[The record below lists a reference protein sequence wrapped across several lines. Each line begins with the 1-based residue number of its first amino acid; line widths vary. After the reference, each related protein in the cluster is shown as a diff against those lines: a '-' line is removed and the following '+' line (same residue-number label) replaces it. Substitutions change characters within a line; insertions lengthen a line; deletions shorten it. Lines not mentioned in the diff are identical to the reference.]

1 MEKRLG
7 RGLEALI
14 SSSTGEESQK
24 SYDLIFVS
32 QIVPNPYQPRTE
44 FDGFKL
50 AELAHSIKQ
59 RGLIQPIVVRQ
70 KDDQYELVTG
80 ERRWRAAKLA
90 GLEKIP
96 AILAERLSKEALIE
110 MSLIE
115 NLQREDLNPIDKAT
129 GFKTLMEECNLTQ
142 EEIADK
148 LAQDR
153 SVIANTLR
161 LLSLPDRV
169 RDWLK
174 EGKITEGHARA
185 ILSVKEPEFQDRIAS
200 QIVRDDLTI
209 RQVNEIIYGKQRRK
223 LVIKSPDKTHTAIT
237 QVELKLKQFFGT
249 SVRIKKGKRRGK
261 IEISFASDNELNR
274 ILDLLKV
281 YV

>member
-14 SSSTGEESQK
+14 SSASGEENQPSFA
-24 SYDLIFVS
+24 LIDVAL
-32 QIVPNPYQPRTE
+32 VEPNPYQPRTE

-59 RGLIQPIVVRQ
+59 RGMIQPVVVRQ
-70 KDDQYELVTG
+70 KEDHYELVAG

-96 AILAERLSKEALIE
+96 ALLAEKLSKEAIIE
-110 MSLIE
+110 MNLIE
-115 NLQREDLNPIDKAT
+115 NLQREDLNPIDKAS
-129 GFKTLMEECNLTQ
+129 GMKTLMEECNLTQ
-142 EEIADK
+142 DEVAHK

-153 SVIANTLR
+153 SVVANTLR
-161 LLSLPDRV
+161 LLNLPDKI
-169 RDWLK
+169 RDWIK
-174 EGKITEGHARA
+174 DGKLTEGHARA
-185 ILSVKEPEFQDRIAS
+185 ILTVKVPDFQEQIAS
-200 QIVRDDLTI
+200 QVVSQDLTV
-209 RQVNEIIYGKQRRK
+209 RQTNELVYGKQRRR
-223 LVIKSPDKTHTAIT
+223 LIIKAPDKTPTALT

>member
-96 AILAERLSKEALIE
+96 AILVGELTKEACTDLAPT
-110 MSLIE
+110 
-115 NLQREDLNPIDKAT
+115 QRLKRVGLNPIDKA
-129 GFKTLMEECNLTQ
+129 
-142 EEIADK
+142 
-148 LAQDR
+148 
-153 SVIANTLR
+153 
-161 LLSLPDRV
+161 
-169 RDWLK
+169 
-174 EGKITEGHARA
+174 
-185 ILSVKEPEFQDRIAS
+185 
-200 QIVRDDLTI
+200 
-209 RQVNEIIYGKQRRK
+209 
-223 LVIKSPDKTHTAIT
+223 
-237 QVELKLKQFFGT
+237 
-249 SVRIKKGKRRGK
+249 
-261 IEISFASDNELNR
+261 
-274 ILDLLKV
+274 
-281 YV
+281 

>member
-44 FDGFKL
+44 LDGFKL

-59 RGLIQPIVVRQ
+59 RGMIQPVVVRQ
-70 KDDQYELVTG
+70 KDDHYELVAG

-96 AILAERLSKEALIE
+96 ALLTEKLSKEAMIE
-110 MSLIE
+110 MNLIE
-115 NLQREDLNPIDKAT
+115 NLQREDLNPIDKAS
-129 GFKTLMEECNLTQ
+129 GIKTLMEECNLTQ
-142 EEIADK
+142 DEVAHK

-153 SVIANTLR
+153 SVVANTLR
-161 LLSLPDRV
+161 LLNLPDKV
-169 RDWLK
+169 RDWIK
-174 EGKITEGHARA
+174 DGKLTEGHARA
-185 ILSVKEPEFQDRIAS
+185 IFTVKVPDFQEQIAS
-200 QIVRDDLTI
+200 QVISQDLTV
-209 RQVNEIIYGKQRRK
+209 RQTNELVYGKQRRR
-223 LVIKSPDKTHTAIT
+223 LTIKTPDKA
-237 QVELKLKQFFGT
+237 
-249 SVRIKKGKRRGK
+249 
-261 IEISFASDNELNR
+261 
-274 ILDLLKV
+274 
-281 YV
+281 

>member
-14 SSSTGEESQK
+14 SSGEESQTN
-24 SYDLIFVS
+24 LCMLHVS
-32 QIVPNPYQPRTE
+32 QIVPNPYQPRTD

-59 RGLIQPIVVRQ
+59 RGMIQPVVVRQ
-70 KDDQYELVTG
+70 KDDHYELVAG

-96 AILAERLSKEALIE
+96 ALLAERLSKEALIE

-115 NLQREDLNPIDKAT
+115 NVQREDLNPVDRAT
-129 GFKTLMEECNLTQ
+129 GIATLMEECNLTQ
-142 EEIADK
+142 DGVSDK
-148 LAQDR
+148 LAMDR
-153 SVIANTLR
+153 SVVANNLR
-161 LLSLPDRV
+161 LLNLPDKIK
-169 RDWLK
+169 DWIK
-174 EGKITEGHARA
+174 EGKLTESHARA
-185 ILSVKEPEFQDRIAS
+185 ILAAKVPRLQEEIAS
-200 QIVRDDLTI
+200 QIVNEDMTV
-209 RQVNEIIYGKQRRK
+209 RQAEEMIYGKQRRR
-223 LVIKSPDKTHTAIT
+223 LIIKSPQRPPTALS

-249 SVRIKKGKRRGK
+249 QVRIKKGKRRGK
-261 IEISFASDNELNR
+261 IEIGFANDGELNR

>member
-70 KDDQYELVTG
+70 KDDQYELVAG
-80 ERRWRAAKLA
+80 ERRW
-90 GLEKIP
+90 
-96 AILAERLSKEALIE
+96 
-110 MSLIE
+110 
-115 NLQREDLNPIDKAT
+115 
-129 GFKTLMEECNLTQ
+129 
-142 EEIADK
+142 IADK

-174 EGKITEGHARA
+174 EGKITEGHARV
-185 ILSVKEPEFQDRIAS
+185 ILSVKAPEFQERIAS

-261 IEISFASDNELNR
+261 IEISFASDNEL
-274 ILDLLKV
+274 
-281 YV
+281 